1 MNARQVSLYQILP
14 KKQPVPS
21 EWAAPNQAGNS
32 SSAAAAAAAAASSGL
47 DKEFPLRLLDIRRI
61 DLDSSGWETFY
72 VKRAVE
78 DWLREESSNLG
89 RLLAVFYHE
98 LLLLL
103 FKTRLSLTLV
113 EIN

>member
-32 SSAAAAAAAAASSGL
+32 SSAAAAAAAASSGL

-89 RLLAVFYHE
+89 RLLAVFYYE
-98 LLLLL
+98 LLLL